1 MAAPL
6 MFLKAIWFVVPILG
20 YEAMYRVG
28 VDIGGTFTDWVMA
41 DADGV
46 LTVIKTPTTQDGF
59 SGVFADMDL
68 ASVDGHDID
77 SIAHGTT
84 LGTNALIE
92 RRLPQV
98 AMVTTRGLSGVLTQA
113 ARGAKEDIWD
123 IYHESPRPSFVRPRD
138 RLEVTERTLSS
149 GEIRT
154 PLDEDEALHVARV
167 LRERGIRTIAVCFL
181 HSYANPKNEQ
191 RMKDIILE
199 EFPDALIRTSH
210 ETSPRILEYERFTTT
225 VLNVGLIPVM
235 YEYVE
240 ELEKGLQERHY
251 GGDLL
256 IAQSAGGLMG
266 VEATQNVPVRTA
278 NSGPAAGAIAAREIG
293 VAAGFDNIIGLDIG
307 GTSTDVSVTQEGVT
321 RTTQTWEVEW
331 GHPIMFPAIDII
343 TVGAGGGS
351 VAWFDP
357 GGKLRNGPR
366 SMGAV
371 PGPACYCKGGEEPTN
386 TDAHAVLGNL
396 HSETMLAGSMAID
409 TALAEKVIADNIA
422 RELDSTTQFAAEA
435 VITVAEAN
443 MANAI
448 RLATL
453 RRGLDPRDFAI
464 VAFGG
469 AGPLHGARVAIEL
482 QIPTVIVPPS
492 PGLTSALGCLMAD
505 IRHDLGV
512 TAFYT
517 DAGAVEHE
525 AMEAQFVDFE
535 NTLRAALEREGI
547 PSDRQQVERSIDMC
561 YSGQWRVLQVPVTSQ
576 ITHQSILNCVEA
588 FHELH
593 NRRFSFELHDREVE
607 VHGINVTGVGITN
620 KYRPQHSQTN
630 LTSEP
635 KKTSRSV
642 FWKELGEEADTPIW
656 NRETIATGFTT
667 VGPAIVEQMDSTT
680 LVPPGVSL
688 EVDGYGNLLLDT
700 TGVG

>member
-1 MAAPL
+1 M
-6 MFLKAIWFVVPILG
+6 MFSKATLCGAHTWG
-20 YEAMYRVG
+20 YKAMYRVG
-28 VDIGGTFTDWVMA
+28 VDIGGTFTDWVMS
-41 DADGV
+41 DAEGT
-46 LTVIKTPTTQDGF
+46 LTVIKTPTTRDGF
-59 SGVFADMDL
+59 SGVFDDMDK
-68 ASVDGHDID
+68 ASVEGHDID

-92 RRLPQV
+92 RRLPRV
-98 AMVTTRGLSGVLTQA
+98 AMVTTRGLSGFLTQA

-123 IYHESPRPSFVRPRD
+123 IYHESPRPSIVRPRD
-138 RLEVTERTLSS
+138 RLEITERTLSS
-149 GEIRT
+149 GEIRS
-154 PLDEDEALHVARV
+154 PLAEDEARHLARV
-167 LRERGIRTIAVCFL
+167 LRDRGIRTIAICFL
-181 HSYANPKNEQ
+181 HSYANPTNEQ
-191 RMKDIILE
+191 RMKEIILE
-199 EFPDALIRTSH
+199 EYPDALVRSSH

-225 VLNVGLIPVM
+225 ILNVGLIPVM
-235 YEYVE
+235 YEYVGA
-240 ELEKGLQERHY
+240 LENGLQDRHY
-251 GGDLL
+251 TGDLL

-293 VAAGFDNIIGLDIG
+293 VAAGFENIIGLDIG

-386 TDAHAVLGNL
+386 TDAHVVLGNL
-396 HSETMLAGSMAID
+396 HSEAMLGGSMRID
-409 TALAEKVIADNIA
+409 PELAKKVLADNIA

-435 VITVAEAN
+435 VIAVAEAN

-512 TAFYT
+512 TTFYN
-517 DAGAVEHE
+517 DASSVDHE

-535 NTLRAALEREGI
+535 NTLRVALDREGI
-547 PSDRQQVERSIDMC
+547 PPDRQQVERSVDMC
-561 YSGQWRVLQVPVTSQ
+561 YAGQWRVLEVPVTSQ

-593 NRRFSFELHDREVE
+593 SRRFSFELHDREVE
-607 VHGINVTGVGITN
+607 IHGINVTGVGITN
-620 KYRPQHSQTN
+620 KYRPQPRQTN

-635 KKTSRSV
+635 RKISRPV

-656 NRETIATGFTT
+656 DRETVATGFTT

-680 LVPPGVSL
+680 LVPPGVRL
-688 EVDGYGNLLLDT
+688 EVDRFGNLLLDT